1 MDDTNP
7 ITTTDDEQFV
17 VGESSF
23 GFFHNNPARCDS
35 GAILFCQRGTARV
48 TINLHTGAVRE
59 HTLMLLLPGAILM
72 FSEVSDDFR
81 ITYCAFS
88 RALFAEASF
97 WLDPSFFHFLNENP
111 IAERL
116 DDGGKGADI
125 WLQMAAY
132 TYADRENIFRNTIVK
147 NRLQNVF
154 LEIYDK
160 IQRNINRRQPGEV
173 NNRRRELFL
182 RFISLVH
189 EHCYEQREVAYFA
202 DRLCITTRYLSTVV
216 RTVSSRT
223 PKEIIDRMVLLEI
236 KVLLQSTD
244 LSVSEIADRLRFPD
258 QSYLGRYFKKHTGLS
273 PTQYR
278 NRRWDDSFVG
288 VPQEP

>member
-97 WLDPSFFHFLNENP
+97 RLDPSFFHFLNENP

-278 NRRWDDSFVG
+278 NRRWDDSFEG

>member
-97 WLDPSFFHFLNENP
+97 RLDPSFFHFLNENP

-154 LEIYDK
+154 LGIYDK

-273 PTQYR
+273 LTQYR

>member
-97 WLDPSFFHFLNENP
+97 RLDPSFFHFLNENP

-273 PTQYR
+273 STQYR
-278 NRRWDDSFVG
+278 NRHWDDSFVG

>member
-1 MDDTNP
+1 MPERNP
-7 ITTTDDEQFV
+7 IATTDDEQFV
-17 VGESSF
+17 VGKSSF

-35 GAILFCQRGTARV
+35 GAILLCLGGTARV
-48 TINLHTGAVRE
+48 TINLHTGQVRE

-72 FSEVSDDFR
+72 FSDASDDFR
-81 ITYCAFS
+81 IAYCAFS

-97 WLDPSFFHFLNENP
+97 RLDPSFFHFLNENP
-111 IAERL
+111 ITERL

-132 TYADRENIFRNTIVK
+132 TYADRQNIFRNTIIK

-160 IQRNINRRQPGEV
+160 IQRNLSRQRTAEG
-173 NNRRRELFL
+173 NNRQRELFM

-189 EHCYEQREVAYFA
+189 EHCCEQREVAYYA
-202 DRLCITTRYLSTVV
+202 DKLCITTRYLSTVV
-216 RTVSSRT
+216 GNVSSKT

-244 LSVSEIADRLRFPD
+244 LSVTEIADRLHFPD
-258 QSYLGRYFKKHTGLS
+258 QSYLGRYFKKRTGLS
-273 PTQYR
+273 PTAYR
-278 NRRWDDSFVG
+278 NRRWDDTFAG
-288 VPQEP
+288 ATEF

>member
-97 WLDPSFFHFLNENP
+97 RLDPSFF
-111 IAERL
+111 
-116 DDGGKGADI
+116 
-125 WLQMAAY
+125 Q
-132 TYADRENIFRNTIVK
+132 DRK
-147 NRLQNVF
+147 
-154 LEIYDK
+154 
-160 IQRNINRRQPGEV
+160 
-173 NNRRRELFL
+173 
-182 RFISLVH
+182 S
-189 EHCYEQREVAYFA
+189 
-202 DRLCITTRYLSTVV
+202 VV
-216 RTVSSRT
+216 
-223 PKEIIDRMVLLEI
+223 
-236 KVLLQSTD
+236 
-244 LSVSEIADRLRFPD
+244 
-258 QSYLGRYFKKHTGLS
+258 
-273 PTQYR
+273 
-278 NRRWDDSFVG
+278 
-288 VPQEP
+288 

>member
-97 WLDPSFFHFLNENP
+97 RLDPSFFHFLNENP
-111 IAERL
+111 IAKRL

-278 NRRWDDSFVG
+278 NRR
-288 VPQEP
+288 

>member
-97 WLDPSFFHFLNENP
+97 RLDPSFFHFLNENP

-258 QSYLGRYFKKHTGLS
+258 QSYLGLS
-273 PTQYR
+273 LIHI
-278 NRRWDDSFVG
+278 
-288 VPQEP
+288 